1 MIAIQLYGCVIYLE
15 ANLLFWR
22 ENMKKR
28 IVKIFAFILAMIFLF
43 SACSSSAPVSTST
56 EGYKTNYK
64 YVFVHGLSGWGSYDF
79 QNKFI
84 KYWGMMNGDMLGTLN
99 KEGFECYAASVDPK
113 GSAWDRACELYAQ
126 LTGTVVDY
134 GQEHSTRCN
143 HERYGEDYSDKPLID
158 SWSSED
164 KINLLGHSFGGA
176 TVRMLATL
184 MAQGSEAE
192 MESSSDTIS
201 PLFTGGKGDWIY
213 SITALAAPHNGTSA
227 YESNDGKPE
236 DITKKQKFMS
246 DMVNGAT
253 KKEETGKADF
263 DYADYDLRIDNALKL
278 NEILTTVDGIYYFS
292 IPCSCTIKDS
302 DGKYIPNQDI
312 TEDMFVNSAIKMGKF
327 TGTTNDGFEVTDE
340 WLDNDGLVNT
350 ISATAPFNARAE
362 QYNGQKVE
370 KGIWYIMDTYEGDHM
385 SLQGD
390 IFLKRDV
397 TDLYRDLLKMINE
410 I

>member
-1 MIAIQLYGCVIYLE
+1 
-15 ANLLFWR
+15 
-22 ENMKKR
+22 MKKHTF
-28 IVKIFAFILAMIFLF
+28 KIISFILAIMLLF
-43 SACSSSAPVSTST
+43 SACGNNTKPVSVDTKGF
-56 EGYKTNYK
+56 ETNYK

-84 KYWGMMNGDMLGTLN
+84 KYWGMMNGDMLKALN
-99 KEGFECYAASVDPK
+99 KQGFDCYAASVNPK

-134 GQEHSTRCN
+134 GAEHSTRCK
-143 HERYGEDYSDKPLID
+143 HDRFGEDFSKKPLID

-176 TVRMLATL
+176 TVRMLASL
-184 MAQGSEAE
+184 MANGSKEE
-192 MESSSDTIS
+192 MNFGADDIS

-227 YESNDGKPE
+227 YNSNDGTPE
-236 DITKKQKFMS
+236 NITKKQQFMS
-246 DMVNGAT
+246 DMVNSAT
-253 KKEETGKADF
+253 DKDTDGRADF
-263 DYADYDLRIDNALKL
+263 DYADFDLRIDNALKL
-278 NEILTTVDGIYYFS
+278 NETLTTVDSIYYFS
-292 IPCSCTIKDS
+292 IPCSCTTKND
-302 DGKYIPNQDI
+302 DGTYSPNQDI

-327 TGTTNDGFEVTDE
+327 TGKTDGGFEITED

-350 ISATAPFNARAE
+350 ISATAPFNAKSQAFDKNDIKAGVWNVME
-362 QYNGQKVE
+362 
-370 KGIWYIMDTYEGDHM
+370 TYEGDHM

-397 TDLYRDLLKMINE
+397 TQLYIDLLNTINS
-410 I
+410 IK

>member
-1 MIAIQLYGCVIYLE
+1 
-15 ANLLFWR
+15 
-22 ENMKKR
+22 MKKLF
-28 IVKIFAFILAMIFLF
+28 KKSFALVLVIMLLF
-43 SACSSSAPVSTST
+43 SACANGAQSASVATKDYS
-56 EGYKTNYK
+56 TNYK

-84 KYWGMMNGDMLGTLN
+84 KYWGMLNGDMLGDLN
-99 KEGFECYAASVDPK
+99 DAGFDCYAASVDPK

-134 GQEHSTRCN
+134 GLEHSTRCK
-143 HERYGEDYSDKPLID
+143 HERFGEDFSKKPLID

-184 MAQGSEAE
+184 MANGSEEEQQSGAE
-192 MESSSDTIS
+192 DIS

-213 SITALAAPHNGTSA
+213 SITALAAPHNGTTA

-236 DITKKQKFMS
+236 NITKKQQKMS
-246 DMVNGAT
+246 EMVSGAT
-253 KKEETGKADF
+253 KKNTDGRADY

-278 NEILTTVDGIYYFS
+278 NETLTTVDGIYYFS
-292 IPCSCTIKDS
+292 IPCSCTVKND
-302 DGKYIPNQDI
+302 DKYVPNEEI
-312 TEDMFVNSAIKMGKF
+312 TEDMFVYSAIKMGKF
-327 TGTTNDGFEVTDE
+327 VGKTEGGFEVTGD

-350 ISATAPFNARAE
+350 ISATAPFNAKSQHFDKDKIE
-362 QYNGQKVE
+362 P
-370 KGIWYIMDTYEGDHM
+370 GIWNVMDTYEGDHM

-390 IFLKRDV
+390 IFLARDV
-397 TDLYRDLLKMINE
+397 TDLYLNLLGMINS

>member
-1 MIAIQLYGCVIYLE
+1 MKKLIIRAMTIVIAIAVVLSGC
-15 ANLLFWR
+15 A
-22 ENMKKR
+22 
-28 IVKIFAFILAMIFLF
+28 
-43 SACSSSAPVSTST
+43 SAPTEPASSTAENS
-56 EGYKTNYK
+56 TNYD

-84 KYWGMMNGDMLGTLN
+84 KYWGMMNGDMLATLN
-99 KEGFECYAASVDPK
+99 KEGYHCYAASVNPK

-126 LTGTVVDY
+126 LTGSVVDY
-134 GQEHSTRCN
+134 GLEHSTRCN
-143 HERYGEDYSDKPLID
+143 HDRFGTDYTKKPLID

-184 MAQGSEAE
+184 MAEGSQAE
-192 MESSSDTIS
+192 MDSGAEDIS

-236 DITKKQKFMS
+236 DITKKQKLMS
-246 DMVNGAT
+246 DMVNSAT
-253 KKEETGKADF
+253 AKNSDSRVDY
-263 DYADYDLRIDNALKL
+263 DYADYDLRIDNAIEL
-278 NEILTTVDGIYYFS
+278 NNTLTTVEGIYYFS
-292 IPCSCTIKDS
+292 IPCSATVPDD
-302 DGKYIPNQDI
+302 DGNQVPDQDI

-327 TGTTNDGFEVTDE
+327 TGTTAGGYQVTSD
-340 WLDNDGLVNT
+340 WLENDGLVNT
-350 ISATAPFNARAE
+350 ISATAPFNAESKTLDRE
-362 QYNGQKVE
+362 NIEPGV
-370 KGIWYIMDTYEGDHM
+370 WNVMDTYHGDHM

-397 TDLYRDLLKMINE
+397 TDLYRDLLDMINRLNS
-410 I
+410 

>member
-1 MIAIQLYGCVIYLE
+1 
-15 ANLLFWR
+15 
-22 ENMKKR
+22 MKKYVTR
-28 IVKIFAFILAMIFLF
+28 FACFILAMMLLF
-43 SACSSSAPVSTST
+43 SACSNNAKPTSAEENSYT
-56 EGYKTNYK
+56 TNYK

-84 KYWGMMNGDMLGTLN
+84 KYWGMMNGDMLKKLG
-99 KEGFECYAASVDPK
+99 KEGFDCYAASVNPK

-134 GQEHSTRCN
+134 GLEHSTRCN
-143 HERYGEDYSDKPLID
+143 HERFGEDFSKKPLID
-158 SWSSED
+158 KWSSDD

-184 MAQGSEAE
+184 MANGSQAE
-192 MESSSDTIS
+192 MNSSTDDIS

-227 YESNDGKPE
+227 YESNDGTPE
-236 DITKKQKFMS
+236 NITKKQKFMS
-246 DMVNGAT
+246 DMVNSAT
-253 KKEETGKADF
+253 DKNTDGRADY

-278 NEILTTVDGIYYFS
+278 NETLTTVDSIYYFS
-292 IPCSCTIKDS
+292 IPCSCTTKNEE
-302 DGKYIPNQDI
+302 GNYVPNEDI
-312 TEDMFVNSAIKMGKF
+312 TENMFVYSSIKMGKH
-327 TGTTNDGFEVTDE
+327 TGKTDGGFEVTKE

-350 ISATAPFNARAE
+350 ISATAPFNAKSESFNEANIE
-362 QYNGQKVE
+362 A
-370 KGIWYIMDTYEGDHM
+370 GIWYVMPTYEGDHM

-397 TDLYRDLLKMINE
+397 TDLYKNLLKTINN